1 MAEIKL
7 VIPGRL
13 PGLNELIDAERT
25 HRQKGAKIKRDAESV
40 IRWCI
45 RQQLR
50 KARPKTPVT
59 LHYLFVEKDRRRDKD
74 NIAGFA
80 HKVIQDSLVKEHILH
95 NDGWDYISGFT
106 DAFSVD
112 KGNQRIEVIIQER
125 ED

>member
-59 LHYLFVEKDRRRDKD
+59 LHYHFIEKDRRRDLD
-74 NIAGFA
+74 NIFSFA
-80 HKVIQDSLVKEHILH
+80 SKVIQDALVKENILPD
-95 NDGWDYISGFT
+95 DGWKYVCGFT
-106 DAFSVD
+106 AEFDVD
-112 KGNQRIEVIIQER
+112 KGKPRIEVTIE
-125 ED
+125 EGMK